1 MTRPPIPEIEARI
14 RRGGI
19 VAIVRGAFTTPQVLA
34 AGEAL
39 ATAGLAAME
48 VTLNSPDALAH
59 ITALHKQLGG
69 RLLIGAGTVRTPA
82 DVDKALAAGAEFL
95 IAPGFDAATVA
106 KSHALGVSI
115 LPGVFTATEAG
126 VAAAAGCKMLKLFP
140 AEALGPAY
148 LKSLRAP
155 LSDLQFV
162 PTGGVTVEN
171 IGTWRKAGAVAVAA
185 GSQLISGPDQSPDD
199 LLARAKAMKAGWEA
213 AGG

>member
-1 MTRPPIPEIEARI
+1 
-14 RRGGI
+14 
-19 VAIVRGAFTTPQVLA
+19 VLA
-34 AGEAL
+34 FGEAL

-48 VTLNSPDALAH
+48 VTLNSPDALSH
-59 ITALHKQLGG
+59 ITHLRKHLNA
-69 RLLIGAGTVRTPA
+69 RLLIGAGTVRTPEH
-82 DVDKALAAGAEFL
+82 VDQALAAGAEFL

-106 KSHALGVSI
+106 KAHGEGVSI

-126 VAAAAGCKMLKLFP
+126 VAAAAGCRMLKLFP

-162 PTGGVTVEN
+162 PTGGVTPEN

-185 GSQLISGPDQSPDD
+185 GSQLISGPTQSPDEV
-199 LLARAKAMKAGWEA
+199 LARAKAMKAGWEA
-213 AGG
+213 ARG